1 MSEFTESVDTYVKDH
16 FESEYGGLLANFKE
30 IQAEQYLLFSK
41 KNHDYGMRNVMAGSE
56 LETAEDIKFA
66 LTGLWFRI
74 SDKVSRWRNLLQK
87 PNAVDGESL
96 LDTMQDIANYAT
108 IAQMVARRMWKN
120 EPNLYE
126 VNTEDR
132 QENSGE

>member
-1 MSEFTESVDTYVKDH
+1 MSEFTESVDAYVKEH

-30 IQAEQYLLFSK
+30 IQAEQYLLFAK

-56 LETAEDIKFA
+56 LETADDVKFA

-120 EPNLYE
+120 ETSPYE
-126 VNTEDR
+126 VSTEDC
-132 QENSGE
+132 QEDTGE

>member
-1 MSEFTESVDTYVKDH
+1 MSEFTESVDTFVKDR

-30 IQAEQYLLFSK
+30 IQAEQYLLFAK

-56 LETAEDIKFA
+56 LETADDIRFA

-108 IAQMVARRMWKN
+108 IAQMVARKMWKN

-126 VNTEDR
+126 VSTEDSK
-132 QENSGE
+132 EDSGE

>member
-1 MSEFTESVDTYVKDH
+1 MSEFTESVDAYVKDH

-56 LETAEDIKFA
+56 LETADDIKFA

-87 PNAVDGESL
+87 PNAVNGESL

-120 EPNLYE
+120 ETNHYE
-126 VNTEDR
+126 VSTEDC
-132 QENSGE
+132 QEDSGE